1 MSEYTPT
8 MEQIRYGW
16 AVFSNWKRVPTCGRV
31 QAEKDFDDWL
41 KAHDAGIRNAALEE
55 AAEAERC
62 DMEYVGT
69 PDGNSGYEMCAHE
82 IELITRTAIR
92 STDPKEATL

>member
-41 KAHDAGIRNAALEE
+41 KAHDAEVRNATLEE
-55 AAEAERC
+55 AARIAREMTDNEDDGYYGQACFEIAAAIRAEK
-62 DMEYVGT
+62 EGT
-69 PDGNSGYEMCAHE
+69 P
-82 IELITRTAIR
+82 
-92 STDPKEATL
+92 